1 MAKIKSFAERIAD
14 ALVEDGLLSPN
25 QIEELLERQKKE
37 GARLVKLLIDKDRQY
52 VSPDDLAVCMGR
64 VLNVPPINLARI
76 NILPDVVDLVPRET
90 AHNHKLVPVSRLDNR
105 LFLAMADPLNVMALD
120 DVKRITKLEI
130 FPLIA
135 SEKAITDKLNAIDAA
150 KTGSMEDIIQD
161 AQKRSDAE
169 AESDTIESVKE
180 SRDEVNLDQLAASS
194 EEAPVIKLAN
204 LIVLQAI
211 KDRASDIH
219 IEPFEKVMRLRYRID
234 GVLIDATPP
243 PKQMQLALASR
254 FKIMSN
260 LDIAERRLPQD
271 GRMRVKVG
279 GRDFDLRVSV
289 LPTVHGEKIVL
300 RVLDKS
306 NLSASLDKL
315 GLDDGTFKQ
324 FKAAIDAPHGLILV
338 TGPTGSGK
346 TTTLYSAL
354 NELNNPT
361 WNIITVED
369 PVEFQI
375 PGINQV
381 PTKKDIGLSFANAL
395 RSILRQDP
403 DIIMIGEIR
412 DTETAEI
419 AIEAAL
425 TGHQVLSTMHCN
437 DAPGA
442 IARLDDMGI
451 APFLIS
457 SSVILSCAQR
467 LMRRICSHCK
477 EPVTYPAKMFE
488 DLGID
493 PVMFDGVQLFRGRGC
508 DRCKNSGYVGRMAII
523 EAMTITDQ
531 IRKLII
537 SRASTRA
544 SRIAWEAPLEP
555 IGYIACAASPRSV
568 TRPKVQRSTGSRS
581 TIGYSKQPAAA
592 RTTSGTSS
600 QSKRQSSNHGRNS
613 SGLPGRFQSSRRHA

>member
-1 MAKIKSFAERIAD
+1 MPPVKSFGERIAD
-14 ALVEDGLLSPN
+14 ALVEDGLLTTK
-25 QIEELLERQKKE
+25 QVEELLEQQKRE
-37 GARLVKLLIDKDRQY
+37 GTRFIKLVIEKSH
-52 VSPDDLAVCMGR
+52 VSEQDLTVSMGR
-64 VLNVPPINLARI
+64 VLNVPPINLARLS
-76 NILPDVVDLVPRET
+76 ILPEVADLLPREI
-90 AHNHKLVPVSRLDNR
+90 AQNHKVIPVARLENK
-105 LFLAMADPLNVMALD
+105 LFLAMADPLNVLAVD
-120 DVKRITKLEI
+120 DVKRITKLEVSTM
-130 FPLIA
+130 IA
-135 SEKAITDKLNAIDAA
+135 SEKAITDKLTSHDAA
-150 KTGSMEDIIQD
+150 KGGSMEDIIND
-161 AQKRSDAE
+161 AQKKNGDDE
-169 AESDTIESVKE
+169 IETLKE
-180 SRDEVNLDQLAASS
+180 TSEEVNIDQLAAAG

-204 LIVLQAI
+204 IILIQAI

-219 IEPFEKVMRLRYRID
+219 IEPFEKGLRLRYRID
-234 GVLIDATPP
+234 GVLADATPP

-271 GRMRVKVG
+271 GRMRVRVG
-279 GRDFDLRVSV
+279 GKDFDLRVSIM
-289 LPTVHGEKIVL
+289 PTVHGEKIVL

-315 GLDDGTFKQ
+315 GLDPDTFRQ
-324 FKAAIDAPHGLILV
+324 FKTAVDAPHGLILV

-354 NELNNPT
+354 NELNNPIF
-361 WNIITVED
+361 NIVTVED

-381 PTKKDIGLSFANAL
+381 PVKKEIGLTFANAL

-437 DAPGA
+437 DAAGA

-477 EPVTYPAKMFE
+477 EAVTYPPKMYE
-488 DLGID
+488 DLNID
-493 PVMFDGVQLFRGRGC
+493 ASLFDGITLYRGRGC
-508 DRCKNSGYVGRMAII
+508 DRCKNSGYAGRLAII
-523 EAMTITDQ
+523 EAMTASDE

-537 SRASTRA
+537 SRSNSRELSKVAIGQGMRTLRMAALDRARDGVST
-544 SRIAWEAPLEP
+544 LEQ
-555 IGYIACAASPRSV
+555 V
-568 TRPKVQRSTGSRS
+568 LLL
-581 TIGYSKQPAAA
+581 
-592 RTTSGTSS
+592 TSS
-600 QSKRQSSNHGRNS
+600 H
-613 SGLPGRFQSSRRHA
+613 

>member
-1 MAKIKSFAERIAD
+1 MAKVKSFGERIAD
-14 ALVEDGLLSPN
+14 ALVEDGLLTER
-25 QIEELLERQKKE
+25 QIVELLEQQKKE
-37 GARLVKLLIDKDRQY
+37 GARLIKLIIDKSY
-52 VSPDDLAVCMGR
+52 VSEQDLAVSMGR
-64 VLNVPPINLARI
+64 VLNVPPINLARMS
-76 NILPDVVDLVPRET
+76 ILPDVVELLPRDT
-90 AHNHKLVPVSRLDNR
+90 MFNYKVLPISRLENR
-105 LFLAMADPLNVMALD
+105 LFLAMADPLNVLALD
-120 DVKRITKLEI
+120 EVKRITKLEVT
-130 FPLIA
+130 PLIA
-135 SEKAITDKLNAIDAA
+135 SEKSIIDKLNAIDAA
-150 KTGSMEDIIQD
+150 KSGGSMEDIIQD
-161 AQKRSDAE
+161 AKKQSEADAE
-169 AESDTIESVKE
+169 ADSIEAVKE
-180 SRDEVNLDQLAASS
+180 GIEEVNIDQLASS
-194 EEAPVIKLAN
+194 SGEAPVIKLAN
-204 LIVLQAI
+204 LIIVQAI

-219 IEPFEKVMRLRYRID
+219 LEPFEKGMRLRYRVD
-234 GVLIDATPP
+234 GVLMDATPP
-243 PKQMQLALASR
+243 PKQMQLALTSR
-254 FKIMSN
+254 FKIMSS

-271 GRMRVKVG
+271 GRMRVKVS

-300 RVLDKS
+300 RVLDKT
-306 NLSASLDKL
+306 NLSASIDKL
-315 GLDDGTFKQ
+315 GLDAETFKQ
-324 FKAAIDAPHGLILV
+324 FKFAIDAPHGLILV

-354 NELNNPT
+354 NELNNPIY
-361 WNIITVED
+361 NIVTVED

-381 PTKKDIGLSFANAL
+381 PTKKDIGLTFANAL

-477 EPVTYPAKMFE
+477 EPITYPAKMFE

-493 PVMFDGVQLFRGRGC
+493 PATFDGVQLYRGRGC
-508 DRCKNSGYVGRMAII
+508 DRCKNSGYAGRMAII

-531 IRKLII
+531 IRKLVIARANTRELGKVAI
-537 SRASTRA
+537 SQGMHTLRMVGLDRAREGIST
-544 SRIAWEAPLEP
+544 LEQVLL
-555 IGYIACAASPRSV
+555 I
-568 TRPKVQRSTGSRS
+568 
-581 TIGYSKQPAAA
+581 
-592 RTTSGTSS
+592 TSA
-600 QSKRQSSNHGRNS
+600 H
-613 SGLPGRFQSSRRHA
+613 

>member
-14 ALVEDGLLSPN
+14 ALVEDGLLSAS

-37 GARLVKLLIDKDRQY
+37 GSRLVKLLVDKDKQY

-64 VLNVPPINLARI
+64 VLNVSPINLARV
-76 NILPDVVDLVPRET
+76 NILPEVVELIPRDT
-90 AHNHKLVPVSRLDNR
+90 AHNHKVVAASRLENK
-105 LFLAMADPLNVMALD
+105 LFLAMADPLNVLAID
-120 DVKRITKLEI
+120 DVRRITKLEI
-130 FPLIA
+130 APLIA
-135 SEKAITDKLNAIDAA
+135 SEKAISDKLAA
-150 KTGSMEDIIQD
+150 FDSAKGGSMEDLIMD
-161 AQKRSDAE
+161 AQKQSDAD
-169 AESDTIESVKE
+169 ADSIESVKE
-180 SRDEVNLDQLAASS
+180 SMEEVNLEKLAASS

-204 LIVLQAI
+204 LIIVQAI

-219 IEPFEKVMRLRYRID
+219 LEPFEKVMRLRYRID
-234 GVLIDATPP
+234 GVLLDATPP
-243 PKQMQLALASR
+243 PKQLQLALASR

-271 GRMRVKVG
+271 GRMRVKVSG
-279 GRDFDLRVSV
+279 KDFDLRVSI

-315 GLDDGTFKQ
+315 GLDESTFKQ
-324 FKAAIDAPHGLILV
+324 FKMAIDAPHGLILV

-354 NELNNPT
+354 NELNNPIF
-361 WNIITVED
+361 NIVTVED

-381 PTKKDIGLSFANAL
+381 PTKKDIGLTFANAL

-403 DIIMIGEIR
+403 DIVMIGEIR

-467 LMRRICSHCK
+467 LMRRVCSHCK
-477 EPVTYPAKMFE
+477 EPVTYPEKMFL
-488 DLGID
+488 DLGI
-493 PVMFDGVQLFRGRGC
+493 
-508 DRCKNSGYVGRMAII
+508 
-523 EAMTITDQ
+523 
-531 IRKLII
+531 
-537 SRASTRA
+537 
-544 SRIAWEAPLEP
+544 EP
-555 IGYIACAASPRSV
+555 GIFS
-568 TRPKVQRSTGSRS
+568 
-581 TIGYSKQPAAA
+581 
-592 RTTSGTSS
+592 
-600 QSKRQSSNHGRNS
+600 
-613 SGLPGRFQSSRRHA
+613 

>member
-1 MAKIKSFAERIAD
+1 MPRPKTFGERIAD
-14 ALVEDGLLSPN
+14 ALLEEGLLSSN
-25 QIEELLERQKKE
+25 QLEELLEQQKKS
-37 GARLVKLLIDKDRQY
+37 GRRLLKLLVEKSY
-52 VSPDDLAVCMGR
+52 VSEQDMAVSMGR
-64 VLNVPPINLARI
+64 VLSVSPVNLSRI
-76 NILPDVVDLVPRET
+76 NIPVEIAELVPREV
-90 AHNHKLVPVSRLDNR
+90 AQNHKIIPVSRLENK
-105 LFLAMADPLNVMALD
+105 LFLAMADPLNVLALD
-120 DVKRITKLEI
+120 DVRRITRLDVA
-130 FPLIA
+130 PMIA
-135 SEKAITDKLNAIDAA
+135 PEKAIIEKLNGLDTA
-150 KTGSMEDIIQD
+150 KSGSIEDLI
-161 AQKRSDAE
+161 
-169 AESDTIESVKE
+169 KE
-180 SRDEVNLDQLAASS
+180 SENSGESGADDLEVANEAIEEVNLDQLAASS
-194 EEAPVIKLAN
+194 EEGPVIKLAN
-204 LIVLQAI
+204 IILVQAI

-219 IEPFEKVMRLRYRID
+219 LEPFDKTMRLRYRID
-234 GVLIDATPP
+234 GDLVDATPP
-243 PKQMQLALASR
+243 PKAMQLPLASR
-254 FKIMSN
+254 LKIMSS

-279 GRDFDLRVSV
+279 GKDYDIRVSV

-315 GLDDGTFKQ
+315 GLDAGTFQ
-324 FKAAIDAPHGLILV
+324 RVKAAVDAPHGLLLV

-354 NELNNPT
+354 NELNSPVY
-361 WNIITVED
+361 NIVTVED

-381 PTKKDIGLSFANAL
+381 PVKKEINLTFANAL

-403 DIIMIGEIR
+403 DIVMIGEIR

-419 AIEAAL
+419 AVEAAL

-477 EPVTYPAKMFE
+477 EQVTYPNSMYE
-488 DLGID
+488 DLAID
-493 PVMFDGVQLFRGRGC
+493 PSIFEGVPLFRGRGC
-508 DRCKNSGYVGRMAII
+508 DRCKGTGYAGRLAII
-523 EAMTITDQ
+523 EAMTASDE

-537 SRASTRA
+537 ARASAREMGKVAIEQGMRTLRMVALDRA
-544 SRIAWEAPLEP
+544 REGVSTLEQ
-555 IGYIACAASPRSV
+555 V
-568 TRPKVQRSTGSRS
+568 LVLT
-581 TIGYSKQPAAA
+581 
-592 RTTSGTSS
+592 
-600 QSKRQSSNHGRNS
+600 SNH
-613 SGLPGRFQSSRRHA
+613 

>member
-1 MAKIKSFAERIAD
+1 MAKVKSFAERIAD
-14 ALVEDGLLSPN
+14 ALVEDGLLSAN

-52 VSPDDLAVCMGR
+52 VSPDDLAVSMGR
-64 VLNVPPINLARI
+64 VLNVPPVNLARI
-76 NILPDVVDLVPRET
+76 NVLLDVVDLLPRELMQ
-90 AHNHKLVPVSRLDNR
+90 NHKVVPVSRLENR
-105 LFLAMADPLNVMALD
+105 LFVAMADPLNVLALD
-120 DVKRITKLEI
+120 DVKRTTKMEI
-130 FPLIA
+130 VPLIA
-135 SEKAITDKLNAIDAA
+135 SEKAIADKLNAIDAA
-150 KTGSMEDIIQD
+150 KSGSMEDIIQD
-161 AQKRSDAE
+161 AQKRSE
-169 AESDTIESVKE
+169 ADGNEDTIESVKE
-180 SRDEVNLDQLAASS
+180 AVEEVNLDALAASS

-211 KDRASDIH
+211 KDRASDVH
-219 IEPFEKVMRLRYRID
+219 LEPFEKAMRLRYRID
-234 GVLIDATPP
+234 GGLVDATPP

-271 GRMRVKVG
+271 GRMRVKVSG
-279 GRDFDLRVSV
+279 KDYDLRVSI

-315 GLDDGTFKQ
+315 GLDEATFKQ
-324 FKAAIDAPHGLILV
+324 FKMAIDAPHGLILV

-369 PVEFQI
+369 PVEFQV

-381 PTKKDIGLSFANAL
+381 PTKKEIGLTFANAL

-477 EPVTYPAKMFE
+477 EPVTYPAKMYE

-523 EAMTITDQ
+523 EAMTVSDQ

-537 SRASTRA
+537 ARASTREMGKLA
-544 SRIAWEAPLEP
+544 VNQGMRTLRMVALDRARDGVSTLEQVLL
-555 IGYIACAASPRSV
+555 G
-568 TRPKVQRSTGSRS
+568 
-581 TIGYSKQPAAA
+581 
-592 RTTSGTSS
+592 TSG
-600 QSKRQSSNHGRNS
+600 
-613 SGLPGRFQSSRRHA
+613 F

>member
-37 GARLVKLLIDKDRQY
+37 GARLVKLIIDKDKQY
-52 VSPDDLAVCMGR
+52 VSPDDLAVSMGR
-64 VLNVPPINLARI
+64 VLNVAPINLARVS
-76 NILPDVVDLVPRET
+76 ILSDVVDLVPRDMQR
-90 AHNHKLVPVSRLDNR
+90 NHKVVPVTRLENK
-105 LFLAMADPLNVMALD
+105 LFLAMADPLNVLALD

-130 FPLIA
+130 TPLIV
-135 SEKAITDKLNAIDAA
+135 SEKAITDKLNAIDAS
-150 KTGSMEDIIQD
+150 KSGSMEDLIQD
-161 AQKRSDAE
+161 AQKKSDEDAE
-169 AESDTIESVKE
+169 GDTIESVKE
-180 SRDEVNLDQLAASS
+180 SIEEVNLDALAASS

-219 IEPFEKVMRLRYRID
+219 LEPFEKQMRLRYRID

-271 GRMRVKVG
+271 GRMRVKVS

-315 GLDDGTFKQ
+315 GLDEGTFKQ
-324 FKAAIDAPHGLILV
+324 FKSAIDAPHGLILV

-361 WNIITVED
+361 WNIVTVED

-395 RSILRQDP
+395 CSILRQDP

-493 PVMFDGVQLFRGRGC
+493 PVMFENTPLFRGRGC
-508 DRCKNSGYVGRMAII
+508 DRCKNSGYVERMAII
-523 EAMTITDQ
+523 EAMTVTDQ

-537 SRASTRA
+537 ARASTREMA
-544 SRIAWEAPLEP
+544 KLAVNQGMRTLRMVALDRARDGISTLEQ
-555 IGYIACAASPRSV
+555 V
-568 TRPKVQRSTGSRS
+568 LV
-581 TIGYSKQPAAA
+581 
-592 RTTSGTSS
+592 GTS
-600 QSKRQSSNHGRNS
+600 
-613 SGLPGRFQSSRRHA
+613 AY

>member
-537 SRASTRA
+537 SRASTREMA
-544 SRIAWEAPLEP
+544 KLAVNQGMRTLRMVALDRAREGISTLEQ
-555 IGYIACAASPRSV
+555 V
-568 TRPKVQRSTGSRS
+568 ML
-581 TIGYSKQPAAA
+581 
-592 RTTSGTSS
+592 GTS
-600 QSKRQSSNHGRNS
+600 
-613 SGLPGRFQSSRRHA
+613 AY

>member
-1 MAKIKSFAERIAD
+1 MAKVKSFGERIAD
-14 ALVEDGLLSPN
+14 ALVEDGLLSAK
-25 QIEELLERQKKE
+25 QIEELLEQQKKE
-37 GARLVKLLIDKDRQY
+37 GARLVKLILDKAY
-52 VSPDDLAVCMGR
+52 VSEQDLAVSMGR

-76 NILPDVVDLVPRET
+76 SIPPEVIDLLPNDTL
-90 AHNHKLVPVSRLDNR
+90 HNHKVVPVSRLENK
-105 LFLAMADPLNVMALD
+105 LFVAMVDPLNVLALD
-120 DVKRITKLEI
+120 DMRRITKLEI
-130 FPLIA
+130 APLIA
-135 SEKAITDKLNAIDAA
+135 SEKGLADKLNAIDAA
-150 KTGSMEDIIQD
+150 KSGTMEDIIQD
-161 AQKRSDAE
+161 AQKQSEASDDE
-169 AESDTIESVKE
+169 ASTLEVKTGSE
-180 SRDEVNLDQLAASS
+180 EVNLDQLAASS

-211 KDRASDIH
+211 KDRASDVH
-219 IEPFEKVMRLRYRID
+219 LEPFEKTVRLRYRID
-234 GVLIDATPP
+234 GVLLDATPP

-254 FKIMSN
+254 FKIMSS

-271 GRMRVKVG
+271 GRMRVKVSNK
-279 GRDFDLRVSV
+279 DFDLRVSV

-315 GLDDGTFKQ
+315 GLDPDTFKEV
-324 FKAAIDAPHGLILV
+324 KSAVDAPHGLILV

-354 NELNNPT
+354 NELNNPIY
-361 WNIITVED
+361 NIVTVED

-381 PTKKDIGLSFANAL
+381 PTKKEIGLTFASAL

-477 EPVTYPAKMFE
+477 EPVTYPPKMYE
-488 DLGID
+488 DLGIE
-493 PVMFDGVQLFRGRGC
+493 PTHFSGVQLFRGRGC
-508 DRCKNSGYVGRMAII
+508 ERCKNSGYLGRMAVI
-523 EAMTITDQ
+523 EAMTVSDP

-537 SRASTRA
+537 ARANTREIGKVA
-544 SRIAWEAPLEP
+544 TNGGMRTLRMVALDRAREGVTTLEQTLV
-555 IGYIACAASPRSV
+555 I
-568 TRPKVQRSTGSRS
+568 
-581 TIGYSKQPAAA
+581 
-592 RTTSGTSS
+592 TSS
-600 QSKRQSSNHGRNS
+600 H
-613 SGLPGRFQSSRRHA
+613 

>member
-1 MAKIKSFAERIAD
+1 MAKVKSFAERIAD

-25 QIEELLERQKKE
+25 QIEELLDRQKRE
-37 GARLVKLLIDKDRQY
+37 GARLVKLLIDKDKQY
-52 VSPDDLAVCMGR
+52 VSPDDLAVSMGR
-64 VLNVPPINLARI
+64 VLNVSPINLARI
-76 NILPDVVDLVPRET
+76 NIQPEIVELVPRET
-90 AHNHKLVPVSRLDNR
+90 AHSHKVVPVSRLDNR
-105 LFLAMADPLNVMALD
+105 LFLAMADPLNVLALD
-120 DVKRITKLEI
+120 DVKRVTRLEI
-130 FPLIA
+130 VPLIA
-135 SEKAITDKLNAIDAA
+135 SEKAITDKLTALDAA
-150 KTGSMEDIIQD
+150 KSGSMEDIIQD
-161 AQKRSDAE
+161 AQKRTDAE
-169 AESDTIESVKE
+169 SEADTIESVKE
-180 SRDEVNLDQLAASS
+180 AIEEVNLDQLAASS

-211 KDRASDIH
+211 KDRASDVH
-219 IEPFEKVMRLRYRID
+219 VEPFEKVMRLRYRID

-271 GRMRVKVG
+271 GRMRVKVSG
-279 GRDFDLRVSV
+279 KDYDLRVSI

-324 FKAAIDAPHGLILV
+324 FKSAIDAPHGLILV

-354 NELNNPT
+354 NELNNPQ

-369 PVEFQI
+369 PVEFQL

-381 PTKKDIGLSFANAL
+381 PTKKEIGLSFANAL

-493 PVMFDGVQLFRGRGC
+493 PVVFDGVQLFRGRGC
-508 DRCKNSGYVGRMAII
+508 DRCKQSGYVGRMAII

-537 SRASTRA
+537 ARASTREMA
-544 SRIAWEAPLEP
+544 KLAVNQGMHTLRMVALDRAREGVSTLEQVLL
-555 IGYIACAASPRSV
+555 C
-568 TRPKVQRSTGSRS
+568 
-581 TIGYSKQPAAA
+581 
-592 RTTSGTSS
+592 TS
-600 QSKRQSSNHGRNS
+600 
-613 SGLPGRFQSSRRHA
+613 AY

>member
-1 MAKIKSFAERIAD
+1 MAKIKSFGERIAD
-14 ALVEDGLLSPN
+14 ALVEDGLLSAG
-25 QIEELLERQKKE
+25 QVEELLEQQKNG
-37 GARLVKLLIDKDRQY
+37 GARLVKLIVEKSY
-52 VSPDDLAVCMGR
+52 VSEQDLAVSMGR
-64 VLNVPPINLARI
+64 VLNVSPINIARL
-76 NILPDVVDLVPRET
+76 NILPDVVELLPRDT
-90 AHNHKLVPVSRLDNR
+90 AHNHKVIPVSRLDNK
-105 LFLAMADPLNVMALD
+105 LFLAMADPLNVLALD

-130 FPLIA
+130 APLIA
-135 SEKAITDKLNAIDAA
+135 SEKAIIDKLNALDAA
-150 KTGSMEDIIQD
+150 KGGSMEDIIED
-161 AQKRSDAE
+161 AQKQSSDDSDADTVESIKE
-169 AESDTIESVKE
+169 ALE
-180 SRDEVNLDQLAASS
+180 EVNIDQLAASS

-204 LIVLQAI
+204 LIIVQAV

-219 IEPFEKVMRLRYRID
+219 LEPFEKVLRLRYRVD
-234 GVLIDATPP
+234 GVLLDATPP

-254 FKIMSN
+254 FKIMSS

-279 GRDFDLRVSV
+279 GKDYDLRVSV
-289 LPTVHGEKIVL
+289 MPTVHGEKIVL
-300 RVLDKS
+300 RVLDKT
-306 NLSASLDKL
+306 NLSASIDKL
-315 GLDDGTFKQ
+315 GLDAETFKH
-324 FKAAIDAPHGLILV
+324 FKSAIDAPHGLILV

-354 NELNNPT
+354 NELNNPIF
-361 WNIITVED
+361 NIVTVED

-381 PTKKDIGLSFANAL
+381 PTKKDIGLTFANAL

-467 LMRRICSHCK
+467 LMRRTCSHCR
-477 EPVTYPAKMFE
+477 EPVIYPQKMFE
-488 DLGID
+488 DLGIESS
-493 PVMFDGVQLFRGRGC
+493 MFDGVQLYRGRGC
-508 DRCKNSGYVGRMAII
+508 ERCKQSGYAGRMAII
-523 EAMTITDQ
+523 EAMPISDQ

-537 SRASTRA
+537 ARASTREMA
-544 SRIAWEAPLEP
+544 KVAVNQGMRTLRMVGLDRAREGISTLEQ
-555 IGYIACAASPRSV
+555 V
-568 TRPKVQRSTGSRS
+568 LLL
-581 TIGYSKQPAAA
+581 
-592 RTTSGTSS
+592 TSA
-600 QSKRQSSNHGRNS
+600 H
-613 SGLPGRFQSSRRHA
+613 

>member
-14 ALVEDGLLSPN
+14 ALIEDGLLSAS

-37 GARLVKLLIDKDRQY
+37 GARLVKLLIDKDKQY

-64 VLNVPPINLARI
+64 VLNVPPINLNRL
-76 NILPDVVDLVPRET
+76 NILPEVVELVPREV
-90 AHNHKLVPVSRLDNR
+90 AHTHRVVPVSRLENR
-105 LFLAMADPLNVMALD
+105 LFLAMADPLNVLALD
-120 DVKRITKLEI
+120 DIKRITRLEI
-130 FPLIA
+130 TPLIA
-135 SEKAITDKLNAIDAA
+135 SEKAIADKLNALDAA
-150 KTGSMEDIIQD
+150 KSGSMEDIIQD
-161 AQKRSDAE
+161 AQKRSE
-169 AESDTIESVKE
+169 ADGEADTIESVKE
-180 SRDEVNLDQLAASS
+180 STEEVNLDQLAASS

-211 KDRASDIH
+211 KDRASDVH
-219 IEPFEKVMRLRYRID
+219 LEPFEKVMRLRYRID
-234 GVLIDATPP
+234 GVLVDATPP

-271 GRMRVKVG
+271 GRMRVKVS
-279 GRDFDLRVSV
+279 GRDYDLRVSV

-306 NLSASLDKL
+306 NLSASLDKI
-315 GLDDGTFKQ
+315 GLDESTFRQ
-324 FKAAIDAPHGLILV
+324 FKSAIDAPHGLILV

-381 PTKKDIGLSFANAL
+381 PTKKEIGLSFANAL

-477 EPVTYPAKMFE
+477 EPVSYPVKMFE

-493 PVMFDGVQLFRGRGC
+493 PATLEGVQLFRGRGC
-508 DRCKNSGYVGRMAII
+508 ERCKGSGYVGRLAII
-523 EAMTITDQ
+523 EAMTISDQ

-537 SRASTRA
+537 ARSSTREMA
-544 SRIAWEAPLEP
+544 KLAINQGMRTLRMVALDRAREGISTLEQVML
-555 IGYIACAASPRSV
+555 C
-568 TRPKVQRSTGSRS
+568 
-581 TIGYSKQPAAA
+581 
-592 RTTSGTSS
+592 TSS
-600 QSKRQSSNHGRNS
+600 H
-613 SGLPGRFQSSRRHA
+613 

>member
-1 MAKIKSFAERIAD
+1 MAKVKSFGERIAD
-14 ALVEDGLLSPN
+14 ALVEDGLLTEG
-25 QIEELLERQKKE
+25 QIVELLEQQKKE
-37 GARLVKLLIDKDRQY
+37 GARLIKLIIDKSY
-52 VSPDDLAVCMGR
+52 VSEQDLAVSMGR
-64 VLNVPPINLARI
+64 VLNVAPINLARVS
-76 NILPDVVDLVPRET
+76 ILPEVVELLPRDT
-90 AHNHKLVPVSRLDNR
+90 TYNYKVLPVSRLENR
-105 LFLAMADPLNVMALD
+105 LFLAMADPLNVLALD
-120 DVKRITKLEI
+120 DVKRITKLEVT
-130 FPLIA
+130 PLIA
-135 SEKAITDKLNAIDAA
+135 SEKAIVDKLNALDAA
-150 KTGSMEDIIQD
+150 KSGGSMEDIIQD
-161 AQKRSDAE
+161 AKKQSEAE
-169 AESDTIESVKE
+169 AEADSVESVKE
-180 SRDEVNLDQLAASS
+180 GVEEVNIDQLAASS
-194 EEAPVIKLAN
+194 GEAPVIKLAN
-204 LIVLQAI
+204 LIIVQAI

-219 IEPFEKVMRLRYRID
+219 LEPFEKGMRLRYRVD
-234 GVLIDATPP
+234 GVLMDATPP

-254 FKIMSN
+254 FKIMSS

-271 GRMRVKVG
+271 GRMRVKVSG
-279 GRDFDLRVSV
+279 KDFDLRVSV
-289 LPTVHGEKIVL
+289 LPTVHGEKVVL
-300 RVLDKS
+300 RVLDKT
-306 NLSASLDKL
+306 NLSASIDKL
-315 GLDDGTFKQ
+315 GLDAETFKQ
-324 FKAAIDAPHGLILV
+324 FKFAIDAPHGLILV

-354 NELNNPT
+354 NELNNPIY
-361 WNIITVED
+361 NIVTVED

-381 PTKKDIGLSFANAL
+381 PTKKDIGLTFANAL

-477 EPVTYPAKMFE
+477 EPVTYPSKMYE

-493 PVMFDGVQLFRGRGC
+493 PATFEGVQLHRGRGC
-508 DRCKNSGYVGRMAII
+508 DRCKNSGYAGRMAII

-537 SRASTRA
+537 ARANTRELAKVAISQGMHTLRMVGLDRAREGIST
-544 SRIAWEAPLEP
+544 LEQVLL
-555 IGYIACAASPRSV
+555 I
-568 TRPKVQRSTGSRS
+568 
-581 TIGYSKQPAAA
+581 
-592 RTTSGTSS
+592 TSA
-600 QSKRQSSNHGRNS
+600 H
-613 SGLPGRFQSSRRHA
+613 

>member
-1 MAKIKSFAERIAD
+1 MPPVKSFGERIAD
-14 ALVEDGLLSPN
+14 VLVEDGLLTPR
-25 QIEELLERQKKE
+25 QVDELLEQQKK
-37 GARLVKLLIDKDRQY
+37 GGTRLLKLILEKAY
-52 VSPDDLAVCMGR
+52 VSEQDMAVSMGR
-64 VLNVPPINLARI
+64 VLNTPPVNLARI
-76 NILPDVVDLVPRET
+76 SIPVEIAELLPSELAR
-90 AHNHKLVPVSRLDNR
+90 NHKIVPVSRLENK
-105 LFLAMADPLNVMALD
+105 LFVAMADPLNVLAID
-120 DVKRITKLEI
+120 DVRRITRLEVA
-130 FPLIA
+130 PLIA
-135 SEKAITDKLNAIDAA
+135 SEKAIIDKLNHLDAA
-150 KTGSMEDIIQD
+150 KGGSMEDIIED
-161 AQKRSDAE
+161 AKKKADSEGEEDKLELARE
-169 AESDTIESVKE
+169 AIE
-180 SRDEVNLDQLAASS
+180 EVNLDQLAASS

-204 LIVLQAI
+204 LILVQAI

-219 IEPFEKVMRLRYRID
+219 LEPFEKNVRLRYRVD
-234 GVLIDATPP
+234 GVLMDATPP

-254 FKIMSN
+254 FKIMSC

-271 GRMRVKVG
+271 GRMRIRVSGK
-279 GRDFDLRVSV
+279 DYDLRVSIM
-289 LPTVHGEKIVL
+289 PTVHGEKVVL

-315 GLDDGTFKQ
+315 GLDADTFQQVKE
-324 FKAAIDAPHGLILV
+324 AVDAPHGLILV

-354 NELNNPT
+354 NELNNPIY
-361 WNIITVED
+361 NIITVED

-375 PGINQV
+375 GGINQV
-381 PTKKDIGLSFANAL
+381 PVKKEIGLTFANAL

-457 SSVILSCAQR
+457 SSVILACAQR

-477 EPVTYPAKMFE
+477 EPVTYPEKMYQ
-488 DLGID
+488 DLNID
-493 PVMFDGVQLFRGRGC
+493 PSMFDGVTLYRGRGC
-508 DRCKNSGYVGRMAII
+508 DRCKNSGYAGRMAII
-523 EAMTITDQ
+523 EAMTVTDE

-537 SRASTRA
+537 ARANTRELSKIAIGQGMRTLRMVALDRVREGVST
-544 SRIAWEAPLEP
+544 LEQ
-555 IGYIACAASPRSV
+555 V
-568 TRPKVQRSTGSRS
+568 LVL
-581 TIGYSKQPAAA
+581 
-592 RTTSGTSS
+592 TSA
-600 QSKRQSSNHGRNS
+600 N
-613 SGLPGRFQSSRRHA
+613 

>member
-14 ALVEDGLLSPN
+14 ALVEDGLLTAD
-25 QIEELLERQKKE
+25 QIEELLERQRKE
-37 GARLVKLLIDKDRQY
+37 GARLVKLLVDKDKQY

-64 VLNVPPINLARI
+64 VLNVSPINLVRI
-76 NILPDVVDLVPRET
+76 IIMPDVLELVPRDM
-90 AHNHKLVPVSRLDNR
+90 ALNHKVVPVSRLENKV
-105 LFLAMADPLNVMALD
+105 FLAMADPLNVLAID
-120 DVKRITKLEI
+120 DVRRITKLDVA
-130 FPLIA
+130 PLIA
-135 SEKAITDKLNAIDAA
+135 SEKAILEKLNTLDAS
-150 KTGSMEDIIQD
+150 KSGSMEEIIQD
-161 AQKRSDAE
+161 AAKQREADAE
-169 AESDTIESVKE
+169 SETLEAVSDRKE
-180 SRDEVNLDQLAASS
+180 DMNLDQLAASS

-204 LIVLQAI
+204 LIILQAI

-219 IEPFEKVMRLRYRID
+219 LEPFEKTMRLRYRVD
-234 GVLIDATPP
+234 GVLMDATPP

-254 FKIMSN
+254 LKIMSN

-271 GRMRVKVG
+271 GRMRVKVSG
-279 GRDFDLRVSV
+279 KDYDLRVSA
-289 LPTVHGEKIVL
+289 LPTVHGEKMVL

-306 NLSASLDKL
+306 NLTASIDKL
-315 GLDDGTFKQ
+315 GLDEPTFRQ
-324 FKAAIDAPHGLILV
+324 FKSAIDAPHGLILV

-381 PTKKDIGLSFANAL
+381 PTKKEIGLTFASAL

-419 AIEAAL
+419 AVEAAL

-477 EPVTYPAKMFE
+477 EPVIYPARMFE
-488 DLGID
+488 DLGIEASA
-493 PVMFDGVQLFRGRGC
+493 FDGVQLYRGRGC
-508 DRCKNSGYVGRMAII
+508 ERCKKSGYAGRMAII
-523 EAMTITDQ
+523 EVMTVSDQ
-531 IRKLII
+531 IRKMII
-537 SRASTRA
+537 SRSSTREMGKLA
-544 SRIAWEAPLEP
+544 ISQGMKTLRMVGLDRARDGISTLEQ
-555 IGYIACAASPRSV
+555 V
-568 TRPKVQRSTGSRS
+568 LV
-581 TIGYSKQPAAA
+581 
-592 RTTSGTSS
+592 TTSA
-600 QSKRQSSNHGRNS
+600 
-613 SGLPGRFQSSRRHA
+613 F